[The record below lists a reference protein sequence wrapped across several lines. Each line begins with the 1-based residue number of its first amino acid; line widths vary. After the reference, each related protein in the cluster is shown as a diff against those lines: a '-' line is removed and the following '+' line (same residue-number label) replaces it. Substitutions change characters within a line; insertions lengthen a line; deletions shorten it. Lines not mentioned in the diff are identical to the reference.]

1 MSLLGGVSAIVTPVV
16 DSLLGP
22 LLNPIL
28 NNLLN
33 MLGISL
39 TNVNVGANLTCG
51 QTGEAYLVI

>member
-1 MSLLGGVSAIVTPVV
+1 MV
-16 DSLLGP
+16 DGLLGP

-28 NNLLN
+28 NNLLS

-39 TNVNVGANLTCG
+39 VNVNVGANLTCG